1 MAKDNK
7 VAIKSLDVTVLWIIP
22 PCVRR
27 EMTMRRTEFHVPRAS
42 SSNYRHCTS
51 TSWLLLS
58 TYVSRIGITT
68 MGIMWLMITA
78 INHGHPYKST
88 ERERERQ
95 CHNNVHHA
103 VTLLLLRLLL
113 LLYPMNC
120 TYPGITSCT
129 LCLYCDTQRM
139 EPPAG
144 IRIPVAGSVIVVLC
158 RCCFFNYNQITLI
171 RTDIYQQIILLQLW
185 LWNCF
190 LLCTEELLP

>member
-1 MAKDNK
+1 
-7 VAIKSLDVTVLWIIP
+7 
-22 PCVRR
+22 
-27 EMTMRRTEFHVPRAS
+27 MRRTEFHVPRAS

-129 LCLYCDTQRM
+129 LCLYCDTHN
-139 EPPAG
+139 AW
-144 IRIPVAGSVIVVLC
+144 SH
-158 RCCFFNYNQITLI
+158 
-171 RTDIYQQIILLQLW
+171 LQEFE
-185 LWNCF
+185 F
-190 LLCTEELLP
+190 LLPAPLSLSCVGVASSIIIKLH